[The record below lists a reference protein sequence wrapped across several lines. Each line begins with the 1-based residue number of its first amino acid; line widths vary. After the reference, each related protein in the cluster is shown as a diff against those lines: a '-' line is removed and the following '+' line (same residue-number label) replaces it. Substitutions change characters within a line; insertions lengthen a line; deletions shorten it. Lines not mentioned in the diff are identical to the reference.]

1 MLCSEDSTSGA
12 GGLCRGISWTRFRLS
27 ISRKRLVIR
36 GRRSERSIG
45 ARLRGCERLP
55 WGRHPGADCADSS
68 ARLLQD
74 RDFSLQPGP
83 QPVSPHL
90 EVIAHLQVQPETLRR
105 SKEAGE
111 TEGGVRRDSPLSQND
126 LVDAAGRHLR
136 LLRESVLRQA
146 EGLEK
151 LRPKDLAGMNG

>member
-12 GGLCRGISWTRFRLS
+12 GGLCWGISWTRSRSS

-90 EVIAHLQVQPETLRR
+90 EAVSYTHLRAHETRH
-105 SKEAGE
+105 
-111 TEGGVRRDSPLSQND
+111 D
-126 LVDAAGRHLR
+126 LVCR
-136 LLRESVLRQA
+136 LL
-146 EGLEK
+146 LEK
-151 LRPKDLAGMNG
+151 K